1 MFERLEHARKL
12 LGGVGALER
21 FRSWKA
27 PEER

>member
-1 MFERLEHARKL
+1 MLERLNRARAL
-12 LGGVGALER
+12 LGGVDALER